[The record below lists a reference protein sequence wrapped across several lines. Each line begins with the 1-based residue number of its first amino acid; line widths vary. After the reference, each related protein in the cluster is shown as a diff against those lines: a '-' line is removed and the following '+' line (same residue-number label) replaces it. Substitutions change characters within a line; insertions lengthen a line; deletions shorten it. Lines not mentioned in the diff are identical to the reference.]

1 MAYYNLHGLTLRIL
15 KKKNSRPYFL
25 KDHLRQ
31 SKVNSRFLGKYEE
44 ILIYKWKDKPNLNI
58 IYVQVLFCWEKDLYN
73 EKQI

>member
-44 ILIYKWKDKPNLNI
+44 ILIYK
-58 IYVQVLFCWEKDLYN
+58 
-73 EKQI
+73 